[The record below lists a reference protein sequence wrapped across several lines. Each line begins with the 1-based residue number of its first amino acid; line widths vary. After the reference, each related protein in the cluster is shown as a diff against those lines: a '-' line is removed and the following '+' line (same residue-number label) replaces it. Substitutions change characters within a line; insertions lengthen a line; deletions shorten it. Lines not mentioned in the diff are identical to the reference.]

1 MKKVIS
7 TATKVAAVAFAMSTF
22 SFAGP
27 GLADGAAKFVGNIT
41 TRTQVR
47 SDFTQLW
54 NQITAENECKWASI
68 EGTRGKFNWGGC
80 DAAFNW
86 AKNNGGHFKF
96 HALVWGSQYPNWLN
110 GLSADET
117 RKAITNWMDA
127 VKNHYPD
134 LEMIDVVNEAIKS
147 GGKYHSNYGSQGN
160 NNIIAALG
168 GDNGNYEFVQTA
180 FKMARE
186 RWPDAIL
193 IYNDYN
199 TVQWQKNEGIDLIQ
213 KLVKAGAPVDAY
225 GLQAHDMMSQGGG
238 QGGTGGG
245 GSCLSLS
252 TLKSTIEEIWNKTQ
266 IPLFI
271 SEYDIFTN
279 DDNVQKK
286 CYSEQISYFMENE
299 HIAGITIWGYIYG
312 ATWNDGTSGIIKDN
326 KDRPAMTWLKEYL
339 ASNKG
344 VNTTGLPTGEL
355 TPVEPEPQKPFK
367 GLAFNLSSKIEAED
381 FDIPGKGK
389 GNNSYSVSGDC
400 DDSWN
405 TEYRKGTSV
414 KIGEK
419 NGGLVL
425 GCNPTGNYFQ
435 YTINAAEA
443 GTFKLKAAVA
453 ADGNGAVVF
462 KVGDK
467 VVSDSL
473 KYTGSSWTSFDEVSG
488 SITLEKGEQILT
500 MEVAKGYIDVDWF
513 QIEGSGIAP
522 IVQTAKF
529 VDNNA
534 RQDYHVFDQNGVH
547 MGVLTA
553 YGFDAAKEILQNS
566 SAVKSSGI
574 YYLRSRTT
582 GQMQSVRVAR

>member
-1 MKKVIS
+1 M
-7 TATKVAAVAFAMSTF
+7 
-22 SFAGP
+22 
-27 GLADGAAKFVGNIT
+27 
-41 TRTQVR
+41 
-47 SDFTQLW
+47 
-54 NQITAENECKWASI
+54 
-68 EGTRGKFNWGGC
+68 
-80 DAAFNW
+80 
-86 AKNNGGHFKF
+86 
-96 HALVWGSQYPNWLN
+96 WGSQYPNWLN

-147 GGKYHSNYGSQGN
+147 GGKYHSNYGPQGN

-344 VNTTGLPTGEL
+344 VNTTGLATGEV

-435 YTINAAEA
+435 YTINVAEA